1 MNWFVY
7 ILLLDNGTYYTGISN
22 DVPAR
27 LKKHAKGKG
36 SKYVRSHLPFTLV
49 YAERAKGRS
58 EASKREYK
66 IKQLT
71 KEQKA
76 SLIFAPNNICSEMS
90 IETLTFMKE

>member
-7 ILLLDNGTYYTGISN
+7 ILLLNNGAYYTGISN

-27 LKKHAKGKG
+27 LNKHAKGKG
-36 SKYVRSHLPFTLV
+36 SKYVKSYLPFTLV
-49 YAERAKGRS
+49 YAERAKNRS

-76 SLIFAPNNICSEMS
+76 NLIFSPGNICSEMS
-90 IETLTFMKE
+90 IEVLTFMKE